1 MQPEPTRD
9 AIQDQP
15 HVLVV
20 DDDRRLRDL
29 LRRYLAEHG
38 YIVTS
43 AKDAA
48 DARARLTGL
57 AFDAI
62 ILDVMMPGE
71 DGFTLTETLRRTSAV
86 PILLLTAMDEVEHR
100 ITGLERGA
108 DDYLAKP
115 FEPRELL
122 LRLRNILRRTGDIER
137 EDEGTVRFGVF
148 EFDSASG
155 ALRRDGADVALTS
168 GEAELLR
175 ALSDNAGTPVSREAL
190 SQAHHVA
197 TRAVDVQITR
207 LRRKIEDNPRDPR
220 FLVTVRGAG
229 YMLRKG

>member
-1 MQPEPTRD
+1 MPPDTLAED
-9 AIQDQP
+9 VANLP

-20 DDDRRLRDL
+20 DDDHRLRDL
-29 LRRYLAEHG
+29 LRRFLAEHG

-48 DARARLTGL
+48 DARARLVGL
-57 AFDAI
+57 RFDAI

-71 DGFTLTETLRRTSAV
+71 DGFALTETLRRDSTV

-122 LRLRNILRRTGDIER
+122 LRLRNITRRATNRASG
-137 EDEGTVRFGVF
+137 GNMAVRFGAF
-148 EFDSASG
+148 EFDPDSG
-155 ALRRDGADVALTS
+155 ELRRQGTPITLTS
-168 GEAELLR
+168 GEASLLR
-175 ALSDNAGTPVSREAL
+175 TLSISAGQTVSREAL
-190 SQAHHVA
+190 SQAPQVA
-197 TRAVDVQITR
+197 ERAVDVQITR

-220 FLVTVRGAG
+220 YLVTIRGAG
-229 YMLRKG
+229 YMLRAS